1 MINNDNIAHK
11 VSFPRSAE
19 GGRTTVA
26 ANFLSTVF
34 SPALVVFYTVILRSY
49 SIEHSLKF
57 LWTSFFLL
65 VFVLVPTAYVFY
77 LMGQGKVTDFHMSVR
92 EERIRPLCIVFV
104 YCALSLLLYWVL
116 GGPGAL
122 VTLGSLCLA
131 LTGLWIL
138 VSLWWKISG
147 HCAAMG
153 ALAAV
158 VFAHPHETLIFILPP
173 LALMVTWARIR
184 LGSHSLA
191 QTMAG
196 FVLGAAVFWF
206 FLP

>member
-1 MINNDNIAHK
+1 MIKNDNIAHK
-11 VSFPRSAE
+11 VSFSGPAE
-19 GGRTTVA
+19 RGRKTAVA
-26 ANFLSTVF
+26 NILSTVF
-34 SPALVVFYTVILRSY
+34 SPALVVFYAVILRSY
-49 SIEHSLKF
+49 SIEHSSKF
-57 LWTSFFLL
+57 LWTSLFLL
-65 VFVLVPTAYVFY
+65 VFVIIPTAYVFY
-77 LMGQGKVTDFHMSVR
+77 LMGRGKVADFHISVR
-92 EERIRPLCIVFV
+92 EERIRPLFIIFV
-104 YCALSLLLYWVL
+104 YSALSLLLYGVL

-122 VTLGSLCLA
+122 ITFGCLCLG

-147 HCAAMG
+147 HCAAIG

-173 LALMVTWARIR
+173 LAILVAWARIR

-191 QTMAG
+191 QAMAG

-206 FLP
+206 FLL